1 MNTDIQAKAPE
12 KIFINPI
19 NMQVV
24 GEGYPNAVEYA
35 KVTPTPHRIRE
46 YDLNEPE
53 PDTTQTID

>member
-12 KIFINPI
+12 KIFINPY

-46 YDLNEPE
+46 YNLNET
-53 PDTTQTID
+53 DTTQTID